1 MYTRRSG
8 KVISRVSTIN
18 RKYLSFQAENTNA
31 RYLIPESS
39 KSAGLSTPPLIKT
52 KEIIGTKHYLVK
64 PNSADINENVLSE
77 QLALESSLTDDLVK
91 NGVPLRLVLSQRLQ
105 GHCFVNPER
114 VNVILEPGIYS
125 KDEEVDNN
133 HVVRVRGLPWQSSD
147 QDIAKFFRGL
157 NVAKYIDKE
166 KPKFDLVLYEDIPYP
181 AFLGFLPKIG
191 HPPLV
196 SMLTLSVPCAFDFSF
211 GNVCNP
217 SYVPEVWMGFSDKMT
232 FFERLQNY
240 LFVFVTHYWIKTRVI
255 NGQTELARKYFGHT
269 GKPSL
274 EEMTRNRTLLLIT
287 SSWLYQFPR
296 PVFPNTIH
304 VGPTHIGDTKPLPED
319 LRTWIEGAEKG
330 VIYFSLGS
338 NMRSASLE
346 ESKRSAILTTF
357 AKFPQYRVIWK
368 WEEEQLPGLPSNVIC
383 RKWLPQH
390 DLLAHP
396 KIKLFITQGGLQSLQ
411 ESVYFEV
418 PLIGIPF
425 FGDQDYNVKI
435 IKNLGIGTYMDFDSV
450 STEVLYN
457 LMKEVLYNTSYMD
470 TVKRISALSKT
481 QMMSPRDTAVWW
493 IEYVLKSG
501 GNLRHLQPDH
511 WDMPWYQYFGLDVF
525 LVLLSP
531 VILVLYGIYKIISRC
546 KRKSSGE
553 KLKKS

>member
-1 MYTRRSG
+1 MIG
-8 KVISRVSTIN
+8 
-18 RKYLSFQAENTNA
+18 FTN
-31 RYLIPESS
+31 
-39 KSAGLSTPPLIKT
+39 
-52 KEIIGTKHYLVK
+52 
-64 PNSADINENVLSE
+64 
-77 QLALESSLTDDLVK
+77 
-91 NGVPLRLVLSQRLQ
+91 
-105 GHCFVNPER
+105 
-114 VNVILEPGIYS
+114 
-125 KDEEVDNN
+125 
-133 HVVRVRGLPWQSSD
+133 
-147 QDIAKFFRGL
+147 
-157 NVAKYIDKE
+157 
-166 KPKFDLVLYEDIPYP
+166 
-181 AFLGFLPKIG
+181 
-191 HPPLV
+191 
-196 SMLTLSVPCAFDFSF
+196 
-211 GNVCNP
+211 
-217 SYVPEVWMGFSDKMT
+217 KMT
-232 FFERLQNY
+232 FLERLQNY
-240 LFVFVTHYWIKTRVI
+240 VFIFFMHFYMNRVVI
-255 NGQTELARKYFGHT
+255 QGQNELAKKYFNHT
-269 GKPSL
+269 GKPTIQ
-274 EEMTRNRTLLLIT
+274 EMARNKSILLLT
-287 SSWLYQFPR
+287 NSWLYQYPR
-296 PVFPNTIH
+296 PVFPNTIN

-319 LRTWIEGAEKG
+319 LATWIEGAEKG

-553 KLKKS
+553 KLKKSSKWLPQQDLLAHPNIKLFITQGGLQSLQESVYFEVPLIGIPFFGDQDYNVKIIKNLGIGTYMTFDSINAENLYSNVKEILYNNSYMDTVKRISALSKTQMMSPRDTAVWWIEYVLKSGGNLRHLQPDYWDMPWYQYYGLDVFLVLLSPVILVLYGIYKIISISRRKSSGEKLKKS

>member
-1 MYTRRSG
+1 MRMSQSICVIIAIA
-8 KVISRVSTIN
+8 VISADSANILAIFPSASYSHQIPLLAVTRSLAQRGHNLTVITPNPSKVPIPNHTDIDI
-18 RKYLSFQAENTNA
+18 SFS
-31 RYLIPESS
+31 YSFW
-39 KSAGLSTPPLIKT
+39 
-52 KEIIGTKHYLVK
+52 H
-64 PNSADINENVLSE
+64 
-77 QLALESSLTDDLVK
+77 TDDSKEAL
-91 NGVPLRLVLSQRLQ
+91 LSLQRRIDAFEL
-105 GHCFVNPER
+105 
-114 VNVILEPGIYS
+114 L
-125 KDEEVDNN
+125 
-133 HVVRVRGLPWQSSD
+133 D
-147 QDIAKFFRGL
+147 QFTSITCTAVEFQL
-157 NVAKYIDKE
+157 NSTAVQNFIKYIDKE

-383 RKWLPQH
+383 RKWLPQQ

-396 KIKLFITQGGLQSLQ
+396 NIKLFITQGGLQSLQ

-435 IKNLGIGTYMDFDSV
+435 IKNLGIGTYMTFDSINAENLYSNV
-450 STEVLYN
+450 KEILYN
-457 LMKEVLYNTSYMD
+457 NSYMD
-470 TVKRISALSKT
+470 TVKRISALSKS

-501 GNLRHLQPDH
+501 GNLRHLQPDY
-511 WDMPWYQYFGLDVF
+511 WDMPWYQYYGLDVF

-531 VILVLYGIYKIISRC
+531 VILVLYGIYKIISICR
-546 KRKSSGE
+546 RKSSGE

>member
-1 MYTRRSG
+1 M
-8 KVISRVSTIN
+8 
-18 RKYLSFQAENTNA
+18 
-31 RYLIPESS
+31 ESS
-39 KSAGLSTPPLIKT
+39 HYAWAVMAIVVTSTVESANILAIFPTASYSHQMPLLAVAKRLAERGHNLTVITPNPTKEPIPNYTDIDISFTYAFWTPQGDKKPVVNLQQRIGAFEMIGMFTQIAYTVVDLQLNSTPIQNFIK
-52 KEIIGTKHYLVK
+52 Y
-64 PNSADINENVLSE
+64 
-77 QLALESSLTDDLVK
+77 
-91 NGVPLRLVLSQRLQ
+91 
-105 GHCFVNPER
+105 
-114 VNVILEPGIYS
+114 
-125 KDEEVDNN
+125 VD
-133 HVVRVRGLPWQSSD
+133 R
-147 QDIAKFFRGL
+147 
-157 NVAKYIDKE
+157 E
-166 KPKFDLVLYEDIPYP
+166 KPKFDLVIYEELMHTS
-181 AFLGFLPKIG
+181 FLALLPKIG

-196 SMLTLSVPCAFDFSF
+196 AMLTLALPCSIDFTF

-217 SYVPEVWMGFSDKMT
+217 SYVPDLMIGFTNKMT
-232 FFERLQNY
+232 FLERLQNY
-240 LFVFVTHYWIKTRVI
+240 VFIFFMHFYMNRVVI
-255 NGQTELARKYFGHT
+255 QGQNELAKKYFNHT
-269 GKPSL
+269 GKPTIQ
-274 EEMTRNRTLLLIT
+274 EMARNKSILLLT
-287 SSWLYQFPR
+287 NSWLYQYPR
-296 PVFPNTIH
+296 PVFPNTIN

-319 LRTWIEGAEKG
+319 LATWIEGAEKG

-411 ESVYFEV
+411 EAVYFEV

-457 LMKEVLYNTSYMD
+457 LMKEILYNTSYMD
-470 TVKRISALSKT
+470 TVKRVSALSKT